1 MNRNTI
7 LYDGVHNVVVPSSEC
22 NKQLAMT
29 HYFLQRCGLEIAD
42 CLHSC
47 ISQWSVSDDVNKSS
61 SMNNWMHTIILYKKK
76 TRCFCLPLSFIWFID
91 VILRYCLLKSAPIR
105 PNRTIHHS
113 NYSMLWQ
120 TVPFTINY
128 SKLFYSCERHMNRT
142 GSLHQC
148 YNGIS
153 GILCLCE
160 FIFVE
165 GVVGKGVTVCFLLRQ
180 RK

>member
-1 MNRNTI
+1 MMLVKVQAWIT
-7 LYDGVHNVVVPSSEC
+7 EC
-22 NKQLAMT
+22 IQL
-29 HYFLQRCGLEIAD
+29 FFI
-42 CLHSC
+42 
-47 ISQWSVSDDVNKSS
+47 
-61 SMNNWMHTIILYKKK
+61 KK

-91 VILRYCLLKSAPIR
+91 VILRYCLLKSAPIH

-128 SKLFYSCERHMNRT
+128 SKLFYSCEQHMNRT

-165 GVVGKGVTVCFLLRQ
+165 GVVGKGVTVFFWDKVNNMKYLWIILL
-180 RK
+180 KNDFFDFPK